1 MQREMALQACHECGA
16 QISSEAKTCPQC
28 GVAPKNKTNTASAI
42 IGGIVAVGFIWFYF
56 GGGLE
61 KQAAQ
66 DMGKIQIQ
74 VARDMVDQYNIA
86 KTSGTPIDVC
96 VHAGMVSAAFL
107 QAKDDYNYALWKRTE
122 SRDCDAAGMPH
133 Q

>member
-1 MQREMALQACHECGA
+1 MR
-16 QISSEAKTCPQC
+16 
-28 GVAPKNKTNTASAI
+28 VAPKNKTNTASAI
-42 IGGIVAVGFIWFYF
+42 IGGIAVIGFIWFYF

-61 KQAAQ
+61 QQATK
-66 DMGKIQIQ
+66 DMGKIQVQ

-86 KTSGTPIDVC
+86 KNSGTPIDVC

-122 SRDCDAAGMPH
+122 ARDCEAAGMPR

>member
-1 MQREMALQACHECGA
+1 MALQACHECGA

-28 GVAPKNKTNTASAI
+28 VAPKNKTNTASVT
-42 IGGIVAVGFIWFYF
+42 IGGIFTIGIIWFYF

-61 KQAAQ
+61 NQAGK
-66 DMGKIQIQ
+66 DMGKIRVQ

-86 KTSGTPIDVC
+86 KASGTPIDIC
-96 VHAGMVSAAFL
+96 VHAGTVSASFL
-107 QAKDDYNYALWKRTE
+107 RAKDDYNYALWKRTE
-122 SRDCDAAGMPH
+122 ARDCDAAGMPN